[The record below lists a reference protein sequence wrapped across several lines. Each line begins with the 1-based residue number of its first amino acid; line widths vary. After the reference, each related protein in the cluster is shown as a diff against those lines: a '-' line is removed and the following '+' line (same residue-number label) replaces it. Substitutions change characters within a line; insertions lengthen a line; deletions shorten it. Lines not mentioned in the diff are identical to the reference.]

1 MNYQKPK
8 GTRDILPNNS
18 VVWLFMEQK
27 AREVATLYNYKQIRT
42 PTFEDVSLFARSVG
56 DSSDIVNKEMYQFKD
71 KGDRNLALRPE
82 GTAGVVRA
90 IVENGLLNEALP
102 LKVFYFANCFRYE
115 NPQAG
120 RYREFEQFGV
130 ECFGTSSPCADVEL
144 ILLAKSYLESLG
156 ILNSKLLIN
165 SIGCKTCRKEF
176 NKAMRDFADN
186 HKTELCADCL
196 RRAEQNPM
204 RMLDC
209 KNENCQKVL
218 KNAPKL
224 SDYLCEECKAHFAEV
239 CKLLD
244 KFNINYQITNNLVRG
259 LDYYTKTV
267 FEFENIVGD
276 KTLTV
281 CGGGRY
287 DDLVQEI
294 GGKEC
299 AALGFSCGLDR
310 LEGLVDT
317 KLINKTAITLI
328 VNTGNVTLNDI
339 LPIAQKLRNLGK
351 NVEIN
356 LLQRSF
362 NAQLKYANKIGAEE
376 IYIIGDEEL
385 KNKTITV
392 KNMTT
397 GEQITKNFDF

>member
-8 GTRDILPNNS
+8 GTRDILPSNS
-18 VVWLFMEQK
+18 AVWQFMEEK
-27 AREVATLYNYKQIRT
+27 AREVATKYSYQQIRT
-42 PTFEDVSLFARSVG
+42 PTFEDSALFLRSVG

-71 KGDRNLALRPE
+71 RGDRSLALRPE

-120 RYREFEQFGV
+120 RYREFEQFGA
-130 ECFGTSSPCADVEL
+130 ECFGTNAPCADVEL
-144 ILLAKSYLESLG
+144 IALAKNYLENLG
-156 ILNSKLLIN
+156 IKNSKLLIN
-165 SIGCKTCRKEF
+165 SIGCKKCRAEF
-176 NKAMRDFADN
+176 NMAMREFAN
-186 HKTELCADCL
+186 KHKTELCADCL

-224 SDYLCEECKAHFAEV
+224 KDYLCSECREHFDEV

-244 KFNINYQITNNLVRG
+244 ALKINYQITDNLVRG

-267 FEFENIVGD
+267 FEFENTVGD

-294 GGKEC
+294 GGKDC
-299 AALGFSCGLDR
+299 PALGFSCGLDR
-310 LEGLVDT
+310 LEGLVD
-317 KLINKTAITLI
+317 KNLLPNQPKILVINA
-328 VNTGNVTLNDI
+328 GNVTLEQV
-339 LPIAQKLRNLGK
+339 LPIAEKLRVLGK
-351 NVEIN
+351 NIEIN
-356 LLQRSF
+356 LANRSF
-362 NAQLKYANKIGAEE
+362 NAQLKYANKLGIDEV
-376 IYIIGDEEL
+376 YIIGDEEL
-385 KNKTITV
+385 KNKSVTI
-392 KNMTT
+392 KNMKT